1 MKTKRSLKLSLNPE
15 KILIKRFLQKDKN
28 GTIIETPEQI
38 FKRVA
43 HAVEVIVHEIPTSH
57 W

>member
-1 MKTKRSLKLSLNPE
+1 MKTKCSLKLSLNPE